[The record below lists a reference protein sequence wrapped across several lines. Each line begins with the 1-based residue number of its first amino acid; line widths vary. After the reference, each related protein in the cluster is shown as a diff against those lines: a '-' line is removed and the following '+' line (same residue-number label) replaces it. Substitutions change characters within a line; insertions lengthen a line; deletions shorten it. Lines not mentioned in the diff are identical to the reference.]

1 MKLRNVI
8 AGIVLLTV
16 LGLTAEYRIK
26 AQNVH
31 PAVDAE
37 DSCLLG
43 GVAAGKWI
51 EDAAMA
57 PKLKG
62 GERYRIYTLKG
73 PAGEAVGAKPE
84 SAGAPCDETQTIKFT
99 PEVKQG
105 TAVAGDWNAM
115 PRIATSLD
123 GSDATYRQIA
133 TGILRSHGILRPN
146 VNIRQILRVDLDGD
160 GVEEVLLTATYL
172 AGGLG
177 SADSGM
183 AFRSKKGDYS
193 FVILR
198 KIVRGRV
205 RNIALIEEYAAR
217 TLPDHVPNKF
227 EVAGILDLNGDGK
240 MEVVVHVDYYEGS
253 SSTVFRID
261 GSKVTN
267 VFGCGCGA

>member
-1 MKLRNVI
+1 
-8 AGIVLLTV
+8 
-16 LGLTAEYRIK
+16 
-26 AQNVH
+26 
-31 PAVDAE
+31 
-37 DSCLLG
+37 
-43 GVAAGKWI
+43 
-51 EDAAMA
+51 MA

-73 PAGEAVGAKPE
+73 PAGEAVGTKPE

-99 PEVKQG
+99 PEAKEG
-105 TAVAGDWNAM
+105 IAVAGDWNAA

-123 GSDATYRQIA
+123 TSDASYRRIA
-133 TGILRSHGILRPN
+133 TSILRSHGIQRPN
-146 VNIRQILRVDLDGD
+146 VNITQIMRVDLDGD
-160 GVEEVLLTATYL
+160 GVEEVLLSATHL

-177 SADSGM
+177 SANSGM

-198 KIVRGRV
+198 KIVGGRV
-205 RNIALIEEYAAR
+205 RNIALVEEYAAR
-217 TLPDHVPNKF
+217 TLPNSVPNKF

-240 MEVVVHVDYYEGS
+240 MEVVVHMDYYEGS

-261 GSKVTN
+261 GSKAVN